1 MNRIRARQ
9 KRTPRFE
16 ALEGR
21 LLLSTGMGTGVI
33 SHQAHA
39 LVMSQPQRQV
49 SASFRGHVTI
59 SGSTVT
65 TTGLTGTIG
74 RDHFTGSGTGT
85 TSGTIFQGGYVY
97 LSNSKGTITLRLSP
111 ATVTQVG
118 KRIKQTVAAVAV
130 DATGKYSQ
138 YTGSPGELTTW
149 NIPARPKA
157 TASFAGAF
165 TIP

>member
-21 LLLSTGMGTGVI
+21 LVLSTGMGTGVI

-49 SASFRGHVTI
+49 SASFRGHVTT

-74 RDHFTGSGTGT
+74 RDHFTGSGTGM

-97 LSNSKGTITLRLSP
+97 LSNSKGTITLRSAPPRSLKSVN
-111 ATVTQVG
+111 ASG
-118 KRIKQTVAAVAV
+118 KR
-130 DATGKYSQ
+130 SQ
-138 YTGSPGELTTW
+138 PSPSMPLESILSTLEALG
-149 NIPARPKA
+149 N
-157 TASFAGAF
+157 
-165 TIP
+165 